1 VKIRAIFF
9 TVLLIAF
16 KSSAYSSNNS
26 PFKNLVILTDPKEY
40 KEIIF
45 KDINGKNL
53 SLNDFES
60 DIYILNFWATWCLP
74 CKEEMPSLNN
84 LQSKKNLEVIPINVE
99 IQNKKKSQKFFKDL
113 NINNLSIYFDD
124 ENNLANLFKL
134 RGIPTT
140 IIFNKKRDEVARI
153 LGEFN
158 FTDKKFTDW
167 LENIN
172 IN

>member
-1 VKIRAIFF
+1 MHN
-9 TVLLIAF
+9 
-16 KSSAYSSNNS
+16 KS
-26 PFKNLVILTDPKEY
+26 LVILTDPKEY

-99 IQNKKKSQKFFKDL
+99 IQNKK
-113 NINNLSIYFDD
+113 NH
-124 ENNLANLFKL
+124 
-134 RGIPTT
+134 R
-140 IIFNKKRDEVARI
+140 
-153 LGEFN
+153 N
-158 FTDKKFTDW
+158 FLKTLT
-167 LENIN
+167 
-172 IN
+172 

>member
-1 VKIRAIFF
+1 MKIRAIFF
-9 TVLLIAF
+9 TILLIAF

-26 PFKNLVILTDPKEY
+26 SFKNLVILTDPKEY

>member
-1 VKIRAIFF
+1 MKIRAIFL
-9 TVLLIAF
+9 TILIIAF

-153 LGEFN
+153 LCEFN

>member
-1 VKIRAIFF
+1 MKVRAIFF
-9 TVLLIAF
+9 TILLIAF

-140 IIFNKKRDEVARI
+140 IIFNKKREEVARI

>member
-1 VKIRAIFF
+1 MKIRAIFF
-9 TVLLIAF
+9 TILLIAF

-74 CKEEMPSLNN
+74 CKEEMPSLNS
-84 LQSKKNLEVIPINVE
+84 LQSKKKLEVIPINVE

>member
-1 VKIRAIFF
+1 MKIRAIFF
-9 TVLLIAF
+9 TILFIAF

>member
-1 VKIRAIFF
+1 MKIRAIFI
-9 TVLLIAF
+9 TILLIAF

>member
-1 VKIRAIFF
+1 VKIRVIFL
-9 TVLLIAF
+9 TILLIAF

>member
-1 VKIRAIFF
+1 MKIRAIFL

>member
-1 VKIRAIFF
+1 MKIKAIFL
-9 TVLLIAF
+9 TILLIAF

>member
-1 VKIRAIFF
+1 MKIRVIFLNI
-9 TVLLIAF
+9 LLIAF

-74 CKEEMPSLNN
+74 CKEEMPSLNS
-84 LQSKKNLEVIPINVE
+84 LQRKKKLEVIPINVE

>member
-1 VKIRAIFF
+1 MKIRAIFF
-9 TVLLIAF
+9 TILLIAF
-16 KSSAYSSNNS
+16 NSSAYSSNNS

-113 NINNLSIYFDD
+113 NIYNLSIYFDD

>member
-1 VKIRAIFF
+1 MKIRVIFLTILF
-9 TVLLIAF
+9 IAF

-74 CKEEMPSLNN
+74 CKEEMPSLNM

-99 IQNKKKSQKFFKDL
+99 IRNKKKSQKFFKDL
-113 NINNLSIYFDD
+113 NINNLSIYFDY

>member
-1 VKIRAIFF
+1 MKIRAIFF

-99 IQNKKKSQKFFKDL
+99 IQNKKKSQKFFEDL

>member
-1 VKIRAIFF
+1 MKIRAIFL
-9 TVLLIAF
+9 TILIIAF

-84 LQSKKNLEVIPINVE
+84 LQSKKDLEVIPINVE

>member
-1 VKIRAIFF
+1 MKIRVIFLTILF
-9 TVLLIAF
+9 IAF

-74 CKEEMPSLNN
+74 CKEEMPSLNS
-84 LQSKKNLEVIPINVE
+84 LQRKKKLEVIPINVE

>member
-1 VKIRAIFF
+1 
-9 TVLLIAF
+9 
-16 KSSAYSSNNS
+16 
-26 PFKNLVILTDPKEY
+26 
-40 KEIIF
+40 
-45 KDINGKNL
+45 
-53 SLNDFES
+53 
-60 DIYILNFWATWCLP
+60 
-74 CKEEMPSLNN
+74 MPSLNN

>member
-1 VKIRAIFF
+1 MKIRAIFL
-9 TVLLIAF
+9 TILLIAF
-16 KSSAYSSNNS
+16 KRSANSSNNS

>member
-1 VKIRAIFF
+1 MKIRVIFL
-9 TVLLIAF
+9 TILLIAF

-99 IQNKKKSQKFFKDL
+99 IRNKKKSQKFFKDL

>member
-1 VKIRAIFF
+1 MKIRVIFL
-9 TVLLIAF
+9 TILLIAF

-74 CKEEMPSLNN
+74 CKEEMPSLNS
-84 LQSKKNLEVIPINVE
+84 LQSKKKLEVIPINVE

>member
-1 VKIRAIFF
+1 MKIRAIFL
-9 TVLLIAF
+9 TILIIAF

-26 PFKNLVILTDPKEY
+26 PFKNLVILTDPREY

>member
-1 VKIRAIFF
+1 MKIRAIFF

-113 NINNLSIYFDD
+113 EINNLSIYFDD

>member
-1 VKIRAIFF
+1 MKIRAIFL
-9 TVLLIAF
+9 TILLIAF

>member
-1 VKIRAIFF
+1 MKIRVIFL
-9 TVLLIAF
+9 TILLIAF

-84 LQSKKNLEVIPINVE
+84 LQIKKNLEVIPINVE

>member
-1 VKIRAIFF
+1 MKIRAIFF
-9 TVLLIAF
+9 TILLIAF

-99 IQNKKKSQKFFKDL
+99 IQNKKKSQNFFKDL

>member
-1 VKIRAIFF
+1 MKIRVIFLTILF
-9 TVLLIAF
+9 IAF

>member
-1 VKIRAIFF
+1 MKIRAIFF
-9 TVLLIAF
+9 TILLIAF

-84 LQSKKNLEVIPINVE
+84 LP
-99 IQNKKKSQKFFKDL
+99 
-113 NINNLSIYFDD
+113 IYFDD

>member
-1 VKIRAIFF
+1 MKIRVIFL
-9 TVLLIAF
+9 TILLIAF

-60 DIYILNFWATWCLP
+60 DIYILNFWETWCLP

>member
-1 VKIRAIFF
+1 MKIRAIFL
-9 TVLLIAF
+9 TILIIAF

>member
-9 TVLLIAF
+9 TILLIAF

-84 LQSKKNLEVIPINVE
+84 LQSKKNLKVIPINVE

-113 NINNLSIYFDD
+113 EINNLSIYFDD
-124 ENNLANLFKL
+124 ENNLANLFNL

>member
-1 VKIRAIFF
+1 MKIRAIFF
-9 TVLLIAF
+9 TILLIAF